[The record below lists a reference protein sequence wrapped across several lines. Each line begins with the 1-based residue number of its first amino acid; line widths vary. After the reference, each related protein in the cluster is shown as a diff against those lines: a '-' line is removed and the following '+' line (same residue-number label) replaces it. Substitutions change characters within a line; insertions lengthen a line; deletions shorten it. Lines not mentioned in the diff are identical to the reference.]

1 MSSIS
6 MSTGVTLNSISQT
19 IGSSLQSQETSF
31 NQLLSQIQSKGSDNI
46 SQADML
52 QLQQGLSKLNLF
64 VDLQSTIIK
73 SISDSLKGV
82 IQKST

>member
-1 MSSIS
+1 MSIS
-6 MSTGVTLNSISQT
+6 MSSGVTLDSISQT
-19 IGSSLQSQETSF
+19 IGTSLQSQEANF